1 MSRPIRGFIQP
12 NQVNVS
18 LDSYEGI
25 YSLRDLINFSLD
37 GDIPSNV
44 PNALKVLTRMG
55 GIGQN
60 WNIDNGDGFFPTG
73 TTENFVVSHDGS
85 YLYLIGNAV
94 GDWVS
99 QFKLLTP
106 FDLSTRSNPVN
117 WYIPDGETS
126 PANIAVSQDGL
137 YMFILGRTLD
147 DLSCWKMS
155 SPHDLSSATEFSR
168 YLNWDTSAQ
177 TDMKISA
184 DGTKLYSSIGTQIGQ
199 YTMSTP
205 YDPSTAPIHGSPSAV
220 FDNPGGYVSDFNG
233 FCLSHDGTK
242 LFINGEGL
250 QPGLLRYDLDTP
262 WDISS
267 TTFVHG
273 ATAIPARTSS
283 SSFLGLD
290 ISSDGKILYRRHSG
304 SAVQP
309 LNLET
314 AYDLTSAKY
323 TFEDDLNLTHTINPG
338 GLYIRP
344 DGDGYFATYNNTDFG
359 AEVFDIKFLQGWSP
373 STAVNT
379 GIMKNFSWM
388 SSISKDIYFKPDG
401 TKMYLLGA
409 TTYSITEWNLSTAW
423 DIRTAA
429 LSYRFDVS
437 SYETG
442 PNGFFFRKD
451 GLKFYV
457 VGSTGDDVN
466 EFTMSS
472 AWDLSTATFTNVSTQ
487 AVETDAY
494 GVEFD
499 SDGSYCWIA
508 TNSDIIHGYPL
519 STAWDITSMG
529 ADNKTLNVAT
539 GDTTPRKVR
548 FSPDGTKF
556 YLTGTSTDDVS
567 VYSLSTPWDI
577 STGGASPDS
586 TSDAVLGGA
595 RYESFH
601 IDDSNGEYLYAMD
614 YVNSNVVRYKTT
626 TPGVFN
632 VSTMDRTGLQ
642 RFSTSA
648 QTSTAG
654 RMLNLSTDGTILYA
668 GWENNDLYQ
677 YTLSTPWDLSTAS
690 YASKSLD
697 LDATATATKDV
708 AFSSDGTELY
718 TANDNQT
725 IVKYDLSTPWDITTA
740 TEAASSDA
748 IRMPDPSA
756 MESIDVSPDRTK
768 IYISDFT
775 YGQVHQIN
783 LSTPGDLSSS
793 NYSGQFITPNRSLY
807 ENPQISGIRVIGNKL
822 YLGDQGTAGLAGS
835 TNSRIMTFDLADS
848 ENIGSVYFGIEDV
861 PDQERVNTGFGA
873 NAGAGLITKDGDLL
887 ITRTHASGAIGSTM
901 MLLDQ
906 TNRQYIDPTDSSIVP
921 YSGSVLQLP
930 LNTDPGERP
939 RFLRTFNFTRTHAGD
954 PRSMVMKPDGTKL
967 YIVAGYGVYSN
978 GEINEYNLTTPYDVS
993 TAVYVKTAFLAMNYI
1008 TNVSDTDDY
1017 PDYEGFDI
1025 SSDGRHIITSHWY
1038 NDDIRHW
1045 IMDTPW
1051 DLDTIRFKDQLY
1063 INAEY
1068 QDVHSVLY
1076 NDSGTEFYITGN
1088 GATNIDDA
1096 TPGNHP
1102 GAFSN
1107 RISIYTMDSAWHPSS
1122 ASLDSDVYFATG
1134 MTEAQRM
1141 YGSPTGEYFGV
1152 SNINVDE
1159 VYRLDAFNKNN
1170 SKSRKFQRD
1179 RMFNKGAWKK
1189 LSFSPTLWQ
1198 GGSVYNLGW
1207 YSAGIAFSNDGTYAR
1222 AWQGADNNDA
1232 TGRYWDWLISGDVT
1246 NPSNYTA
1253 QRTGSVQS
1261 HNAGPAY
1268 VISSSDQRYTHRNST
1283 TQQDKWWYPST
1294 SLGGRIYSS
1303 SYSWTTTN
1311 TNYIDY
1317 NYDEVVG
1324 FTFSRNG
1331 DKIFVS
1337 YLNGYILEYPL
1348 PTPFDQTSVGNVA
1361 AAGTTTNF
1369 RGSNKASRIGDIT
1382 FDRSGTLL
1390 FVLNHYVNEAS
1401 WIEVWKCSSPF
1412 SLKAISKTGVIIQPP
1427 NIDIMPYD
1435 GALMLANSIDT
1446 VDNKIFV
1453 TPFHRGKSNT
1463 SSYQPLEFFYIDLDV
1478 EADILR

>member
-1 MSRPIRGFIQP
+1 MSRPIRGFLRP

-25 YSLRDLINFSLD
+25 YSLRDLVNYSLD
-37 GDIPSNV
+37 GNLPSNT
-44 PNALKVLTRMG
+44 PPALKVLKRMG
-55 GIGQN
+55 GIGEN
-60 WNIDNGDGFFPTG
+60 WNIDGGDGYFPN
-73 TTENFVVSHDGS
+73 TTSQNFVVSYDGS
-85 YLYLIGNAV
+85 YLYILDNGT
-94 GDWVS
+94 GDWIS

-106 FDLSTRSNPVN
+106 FDLTTRSNPVY
-117 WYIPDGETS
+117 WYIPDGELS
-126 PANIAVSQDGL
+126 PSNIAVSQNGL
-137 YMFILGRTLD
+137 YLFLHGTTLD
-147 DLSCWKMS
+147 DLSCWEMS

-184 DGTKLYSSIGTQIGQ
+184 DGTKLYTSIGTQLGQ

-220 FDNPGGYVSDFNG
+220 FDNPGGYVNDING
-233 FCLSHDGTK
+233 FCFSHDGTK
-242 LFINGEGL
+242 LFINGESL

-273 ATAIPARTSS
+273 ATAMPARITSS
-283 SSFLGLD
+283 TYLGLD
-290 ISSDGKILYRRHSG
+290 ISSDGKILYRRHN
-304 SAVQP
+304 ATTVYP
-309 LNLET
+309 VNLET

-323 TFEDDLNLTHTINPG
+323 TFEDDLNLTHLVNPG

-373 STAVNT
+373 STAVHT
-379 GIMKNFSWM
+379 GIMKNFSWIDAQ
-388 SSISKDIYFKPDG
+388 SEDIYFKPDG
-401 TKMYLLGA
+401 TKMYLLGLGNDM
-409 TTYSITEWNLSTAW
+409 ITEWDLSTAW

-429 LSYRFDVS
+429 LSYLFELAG
-437 SYETG
+437 YETT
-442 PNGFFFRKD
+442 PYGFFFRKD
-451 GLKFYV
+451 GLKFYI
-457 VGSTGDDVN
+457 VGATGDDVN

-487 AVETDAY
+487 KVETDAY

-499 SDGSYCWIA
+499 SDGSYCWIT

-529 ADNKTLNVAT
+529 VDNKTLNVAT

-548 FSPDGTKF
+548 FSPDGSKF
-556 YLTGTSTDDVS
+556 YLTGTTTDDVS

-586 TSDAVLGGA
+586 TSEAVLGAA

-697 LDATATATKDV
+697 LDLTAASTKDV
-708 AFSSDGTELY
+708 AFSRDGTELY

-748 IRMPDPSA
+748 IVMPDPSA
-756 MESIDVSPDRTK
+756 MESIDISPDRTK
-768 IYISDFT
+768 IYIADFS
-775 YGQVHQIN
+775 YGQVYQIN

-793 NYSGQFITPNRSLY
+793 SYSGQFITPLY
-807 ENPQISGIRVIGNKL
+807 ALYGAPNISGIRVIGNKL
-822 YLGDQGTAGLAGS
+822 YISDQGNAGLAGS

-848 ENIGSVYFGIEDV
+848 ENIGSAYFGIEDV
-861 PDQERVNTGFGA
+861 PDLEQINVGFGA
-873 NAGAGLITKDGDLL
+873 NTGAGLITKDGDLL
-887 ITRTHASGAIGSTM
+887 ITRSQEAGATGSTM

-906 TNRQYIDPTDSSIVP
+906 TSRQYIDPTDSSSVP
-921 YSGSVLQLP
+921 YSGSILQLP
-930 LNTDPGERP
+930 LNSDPGEKP
-939 RFLRTFNFTRTHAGD
+939 RFSRTFNFTRNHTGKPVA
-954 PRSMVMKPDGTKL
+954 MQMKPDGTKL
-967 YIVAGYGVYSN
+967 YIMAGYSAYSN
-978 GEINEYNLTTPYDVS
+978 GEINEYNLTTAYDVS

-1008 TNVSDTDDY
+1008 TNVNATDDY
-1017 PDYEGFDI
+1017 PDFSGFDI
-1025 SSDGRHIITSHWY
+1025 SGDGRHIITSHWY

-1051 DLDTIRFKDQLY
+1051 DLDTIRFKDQLN
-1063 INAEY
+1063 ITAEY
-1068 QDVHSVLY
+1068 QDAHSVLY
-1076 NDSGTEFYITGN
+1076 NDSGNEFYITGT
-1088 GATNIDDA
+1088 GPTNIDNA

-1102 GAFSN
+1102 GIFSN

-1134 MTEAQRM
+1134 MTEAKRM
-1141 YGSPTGEYFGV
+1141 YGSPTGDYFGV
-1152 SNINVDE
+1152 ANINIDE
-1159 VYRLDAFNKNN
+1159 VYRLDAFDKNN
-1170 SKSRKFQRD
+1170 STSRKFTRN
-1179 RMFNKGAWKK
+1179 RMFNRGAWKK
-1189 LSFSPTLWQ
+1189 LSFSPTLWT
-1198 GGSVYNLGW
+1198 GGNVYNVGW

-1222 AWQGADNNDA
+1222 AWQGADNND
-1232 TGRYWDWLISGDVT
+1232 TSGRYWDWSISGDVT

-1253 QRTGSVQS
+1253 LRTAATQA
-1261 HNAGPAY
+1261 HNSGPGY
-1268 VISSSDQRYTHRNST
+1268 VISSTNQKYTNRVNTS
-1283 TQQDKWWYPST
+1283 QNDKWWYPST
-1294 SLGGRIYSS
+1294 SIGGRIYSS
-1303 SYSWTTTN
+1303 SFSWTTTN
-1311 TNYIDY
+1311 TNTIDY

-1324 FTFSRNG
+1324 FTFSSSG

-1337 YLNGYILEYPL
+1337 YLNGIILEYPL
-1348 PTPFDQTSVGNVA
+1348 PTPFDQTSVANVA
-1361 AAGTTTNF
+1361 VAGTTSNF
-1369 RGSNKASRIGDIT
+1369 KASNKVNRIGDIT

-1401 WIEVWKCSSPF
+1401 WIEVWKCGIPF
-1412 SLKAISKTGVIIQPP
+1412 SLKGISKTGVIIQPP
-1427 NIDIMPYD
+1427 NVDIMPYD

-1453 TPFHRGKSNT
+1453 TPFYRGKSNT
-1463 SSYQPLEFFYIDLDV
+1463 STYQPLEFFYIDLDV
-1478 EADILR
+1478 EPDILR